1 MLVSMILFDRMTQLD
16 LTAPF
21 EVFSRMPDTTVELV
35 ARSRDAVVAEGGLAI
50 VPQATFDDA
59 QPADLLF
66 VPGGLGVN
74 NAMLD
79 DRLIGF
85 VRKQA
90 EHAQW
95 ITAVCTGALVLGAA
109 GLLRGYDAATHWA
122 AMEYLPRFGARPV
135 EKRVV
140 RDRNRITAGGVTS
153 GIDFALTV
161 AAELHGEQV
170 AKAIQLGIEYDPQP
184 PFDSGSPR
192 VADEMTVAIVRRRL
206 EKMAVTRRD
215 AVEAAAARMPE

>member
-66 VPGGLGVN
+66 VRGGLGVN